1 MNYQDLLEVINALV
15 QEIERKTCT
24 HEETHRGGTLW
35 EICDAC
41 GAKWADDAGGKP
53 KFKWPDA
60 VIKARELLGKPVP
73 QIPWVR
79 VLDEEMVSTHQG
91 VASGD
96 DSYAEAK
103 KKLSMI
109 INWHVDVANDPAVNG
124 GKKPWPKLDEYH
136 LLAITFAYEKGFAAG
151 LNNRHMENIFAPTG
165 SVDKAFEIGVREG
178 KSKRD
183 KV

>member
-24 HEETHRGGTLW
+24 HEETHRGGILW

-41 GAKWADDAGGKP
+41 GAKWADDEGGKP
-53 KFKWPDA
+53 EFKWSAA
-60 VIKARELLGKPVP
+60 VIKARELLDKPVP

-79 VLDEEMVSTHQG
+79 VLDAEMVSTHQG

-124 GKKPWPKLDEYH
+124 VVQP
-136 LLAITFAYEKGFAAG
+136 
-151 LNNRHMENIFAPTG
+151 RH
-165 SVDKAFEIGVREG
+165 D
-178 KSKRD
+178 
-183 KV
+183 